1 MQAVSETHPALF
13 AWVQEHCGL
22 ELTQPPQRLSG
33 GNANVTE
40 RLCHRDGAI
49 ILRRPPDAAISESA
63 ASGIRREFAML
74 SALAS
79 HAPVPTPLAFCDDT
93 SVIGQAFAL
102 VECIDGVAITQTL
115 PAAYTE
121 APQCLQ
127 HIGEQLIDGL
137 ASVHR
142 VNWESVGIRRPRNDP
157 QTYLATQIQRWR
169 DRRHAVGVRT
179 LPQVEPLAVWL
190 AKHMP
195 TQQPVAVLHGDFHL
209 DNTLFDTAKPKLA
222 AIIDWELATVGNP
235 LSDLGLCLAF
245 WGPRAIEP
253 PGFAFVQAVTRPDPG
268 TSREQ
273 LAARWSEQTGIDSSA
288 LDYYRVFALWRLAC
302 IVEDAFVL
310 YSQGKVD
317 SSYARGL
324 SYDVPA
330 MLREAATIAGLSN
343 ADHA

>member
-1 MQAVSETHPALF
+1 VQAVTETHPALC

-22 ELTQPPQRLSG
+22 ELTQAPQRLSG

-40 RLCHRDGAI
+40 RLVHREGAI

-74 SALAS
+74 SALAG
-79 HAPVPTPLAFCDDT
+79 HAPVPKPIGFCDDT
-93 SVIGQAFAL
+93 AIIGQAFAL
-102 VECIDGVAITQTL
+102 VECVDGVAITQTL
-115 PAAYTE
+115 PAAYAE
-121 APQCLQ
+121 SSQSLQ
-127 HIGEQLIDGL
+127 RMGEQLIDGL
-137 ASVHR
+137 ASVHK
-142 VNWESVGIRRPRNDP
+142 VDWEAVGIRRPRNDP
-157 QTYLATQIQRWR
+157 QTYLATQIQRWH
-169 DRRHAVGVRT
+169 DRRQEVGVRA
-179 LPQVEPLAVWL
+179 LPAVAPLAAWL
-190 AKHMP
+190 VKHMP
-195 TQQPVAVLHGDFHL
+195 AQQPVAVLHGDFHL
-209 DNTLFDTAKPKLA
+209 DNTLFDTAQPQLA

-235 LSDLGLCLAF
+235 LSDVGLCLAF
-245 WGPRAIEP
+245 WGPRAVEP
-253 PGFAFVQAVTRPDPG
+253 PGFAFVQGVTRPDPG
-268 TSREQ
+268 ISREQ

-324 SYDVPA
+324 AYDVPA
-330 MLREAATIAGLSN
+330 MLHEAATIAGLSQ